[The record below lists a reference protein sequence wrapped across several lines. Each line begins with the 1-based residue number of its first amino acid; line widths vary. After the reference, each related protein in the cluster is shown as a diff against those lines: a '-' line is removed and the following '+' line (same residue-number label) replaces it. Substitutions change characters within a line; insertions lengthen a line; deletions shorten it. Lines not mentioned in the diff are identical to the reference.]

1 MRKWGITLEG
11 NLLESQR
18 WLCWQNVKLYNYA
31 ISITGTDKFYM
42 WMSSAFVATLDS
54 FSGGD
59 FSPAH
64 PKCNQCSQLSHWM
77 IILSGMLHLILCRQW
92 TFVGCFNSSM
102 GKGSRHSFLKRCT
115 RSCNSLLSNFIL
127 LGIFSCMVSKVYRK
141 STTILPLS
149 AHVLVKLW
157 FQGIVAIFLFISS
170 ICARCS
176 WSEEGNSPPWNLL
189 S

>member
-31 ISITGTDKFYM
+31 ISITGTTCECECQVYL
-42 WMSSAFVATLDS
+42 WQHCDS
-54 FSGGD
+54 LSGDD

-64 PKCNQCSQLSHWM
+64 PNCNQCSQLSHWIM
-77 IILSGMLHLILCRQW
+77 MSGMLHLILCRERN
-92 TFVGCFNSSM
+92 FVGCFNSSI
-102 GKGSRHSFLKRCT
+102 GEGSRHFFLKRCT
-115 RSCNSLLSNFIL
+115 RCSCNSLLSNFIL
-127 LGIFSCMVSKVYRK
+127 LGIYCCMVSKVYRK
-141 STTILPLS
+141 STATSPLS
-149 AHVLVKLW
+149 AHVLGKLW

-170 ICARCS
+170 ICASCT
-176 WSEEGNSPPWNLL
+176 WSEGGNSPPLNLL

>member
-18 WLCWQNVKLYNYA
+18 WHCWQNVKLYNYA
-31 ISITGTDKFYM
+31 ISITGTDKFTCECQVCL
-42 WMSSAFVATLDS
+42 WQHCDS
-54 FSGGD
+54 LSGGD

-64 PKCNQCSQLSHWM
+64 CNQCSQLSHWIM
-77 IILSGMLHLILCRQW
+77 TSGMLHLILCRER

-102 GKGSRHSFLKRCT
+102 GKGSRHFFLALYKMFLQF
-115 RSCNSLLSNFIL
+115 SSVKL
-127 LGIFSCMVSKVYRK
+127 LGIFCCMVSKVYRK

-157 FQGIVAIFLFISS
+157 FQGIVGIFLFISS
-170 ICARCS
+170 ICASCS
-176 WSEEGNSPPWNLL
+176 WSEVGNSPPLNLL